1 MIPKT
6 GDSLLVE
13 LMDEREVSTN
23 IDNDSTDGEKLDD
36 VDDTTSS
43 WFTSPHTL
51 CHEHKMCGHI
61 ELGSFEDHETIHV
74 HGVQPYGN
82 WFCSLGS
89 PLSVLCVEILILF

>member
-43 WFTSPHTL
+43 WFTS
-51 CHEHKMCGHI
+51 CHR
-61 ELGSFEDHETIHV
+61 GS
-74 HGVQPYGN
+74 Y
-82 WFCSLGS
+82 LR
-89 PLSVLCVEILILF
+89 LMA